1 MVKKRVHKSTQKW
14 ESYYNSL
21 AKEAKCALRIGLL
34 AVLFG
39 SLALL
44 SLVSRAESAAQVRL
58 LKEAFGAVG
67 ACVPIV
73 FGGAAALDWVMKE
86 R

>member
-1 MVKKRVHKSTQKW
+1 MKKRVHKSTQKW

-58 LKEAFGAVG
+58 LRESFGALGV
-67 ACVPIV
+67 CVPIV
-73 FGGAAALDWVMKE
+73 FGGAAALDWVIKE

>member
-1 MVKKRVHKSTQKW
+1 MG
-14 ESYYNSL
+14 
-21 AKEAKCALRIGLL
+21 AKLALRIGLL
-34 AVLFG
+34 VVFFG

-44 SLVSRAESAAQVRL
+44 SLVSRAESAAQIRML
-58 LKEAFGAVG
+58 RESFGAVG

-73 FGGAAALDWVMKE
+73 FGGAAAIDWVMKG

>member
-44 SLVSRAESAAQVRL
+44 SLVSRAESAAQVRML
-58 LKEAFGAVG
+58 RESFGALGV
-67 ACVPIV
+67 CVPIV
-73 FGGAAALDWVMKE
+73 FGGAAALDWVIKE

>member
-73 FGGAAALDWVMKE
+73 FGGAAALDCVIKE

>member
-1 MVKKRVHKSTQKW
+1 MKKRVHKSTQKW

-44 SLVSRAESAAQVRL
+44 SLVSRAESAAQVRML
-58 LKEAFGAVG
+58 RESFGALGV
-67 ACVPIV
+67 CVPIV
-73 FGGAAALDWVMKE
+73 FGGAAALDWVIKE

>member
-44 SLVSRAESAAQVRL
+44 SLASRAESAAQVRML
-58 LKEAFGAVG
+58 RESFGALGV
-67 ACVPIV
+67 CVPIV
-73 FGGAAALDWVMKE
+73 FGGAAALDWVIKE

>member
-14 ESYYNSL
+14 ESYYNSQ

-73 FGGAAALDWVMKE
+73 FGGAAALDWVMKG

>member
-1 MVKKRVHKSTQKW
+1 MKQRVHNSTQKW
-14 ESYYNSL
+14 ESYYTSL
-21 AKEAKCALRIGLL
+21 AKEANCALRIGLL

-73 FGGAAALDWVMKE
+73 FGGAAALDWVIKE

>member
-1 MVKKRVHKSTQKW
+1 MKKRVHKSTQKW

-39 SLALL
+39 SLAFL
-44 SLVSRAESAAQVRL
+44 SLVSRAESAAQVRML
-58 LKEAFGAVG
+58 RESFGALG

-73 FGGAAALDWVMKE
+73 FGGAAALDWVIKE